1 MYPQK
6 KRCHSILKSYQK
18 QETIFVNLA
27 RLAEFDP
34 EGVAEHCRFA
44 GIEVPK
50 EKPQKTKK
58 QSRGKER

>member
-1 MYPQK
+1 M
-6 KRCHSILKSYQK
+6 K
-18 QETIFVNLA
+18 QEDQDMQKVAFDLA

>member
-1 MYPQK
+1 MDTK
-6 KRCHSILKSYQK
+6 KTLRYNWEFGR
-18 QETIFVNLA
+18 ETVAI
-27 RLAEFDP
+27 RAEFDP

-58 QSRGKER
+58 QNRGEER